1 MNENAKKVR
10 AAYMRG
16 YYKKNKAKF
25 KKYKENYWTRKAEQE
40 EAAAAQQEDKESEH
54 GKRD

>member
-40 EAAAAQQEDKESEH
+40 EAAAAQQENKEREH
-54 GKRD
+54 EK